1 MPFHVNLPTTIIT
14 KCMENPTISKSLKRF
29 PIIVPDGA
37 RHVANYLLL
46 VTIICIFSYDQ
57 MYEAEKWHEDMDLQ
71 APMIILPCNSHLFV
85 GQFVTVQSSSYI
97 GKVMKFVQLVS
108 QYSHNYLYIL

>member
-1 MPFHVNLPTTIIT
+1 MVQGML
-14 KCMENPTISKSLKRF
+14 
-29 PIIVPDGA
+29 
-37 RHVANYLLL
+37 ANYLLL

-57 MYEAEKWHEDMDLQ
+57 MYEAERWHEDMDLQ

-85 GQFVTVQSSSYI
+85 GQFVTDLHSFSYI

-108 QYSHNYLYIL
+108 QYSHIKILCILDKR